1 MTTRTAFALALA
13 TALAT
18 VSVPAAAQTTPPAP
32 TGAQTESTATIG
44 PAAELLMTADELD
57 DIAVYGADG
66 DRIGEIENV
75 VVDAAGT
82 YYIVLSVGG
91 FFGIGDDDVAVPLSN
106 LARRGDESLVL
117 VDMTEDQLEALAEA
131 SQDLAEGYT
140 VVDSTQEVRVR
151 TVE

>member
-1 MTTRTAFALALA
+1 M
-13 TALAT
+13 
-18 VSVPAAAQTTPPAP
+18 
-32 TGAQTESTATIG
+32 
-44 PAAELLMTADELD
+44 
-57 DIAVYGADG
+57 
-66 DRIGEIENV
+66 
-75 VVDAAGT
+75 
-82 YYIVLSVGG
+82 
-91 FFGIGDDDVAVPLSN
+91 PLSN